1 MRLSKITLLLLLI
14 SMTGCTLNKKY
25 SKAYKA
31 YSDKDFI
38 QATILYD
45 LYIETALNGALATKA
60 ELERS
65 ESYYQLGLQALNNQN
80 WSLAKD
86 LFYLANSDKADN
98 ELDKCY
104 FELAKIALAKNQ
116 FDKVEKNYNYI
127 INNLPN
133 SELIPEVLYERIKLL
148 VGLDKKSDAYKDCL
162 TLYEKYPESDF
173 TIKIQSIVDE
183 LIPYYIDEALMFKL
197 NDQYQESLEMF
208 LQLTKH
214 PTAHKTRIYEE
225 ISSLYIIL
233 ALSAYKEKRYKDSYN
248 FFQSALEFDV
258 DNTHSIEN
266 EIQQICNTIVSQGDT
281 YAEKDSLNEAIE
293 TYKIIY
299 NYYPQSEIATSKI
312 AETEQKIQDYAKAAE
327 ILKSAEKLAN
337 ENKFQAALKKYKE
350 VLQLHNTK
358 EVRKQIFEMQN
369 LIRAEKAPLEFA
381 RSIITSYR
389 KGKLVENINLLVEK
403 QKELYKDNVHINEWK
418 VLYSFGKYKYE
429 VRYDI
434 ITPDKNY
441 YFAWRIN
448 LRDQSIFSLNKLSEK
463 ILYE

>member
-1 MRLSKITLLLLLI
+1 
-14 SMTGCTLNKKY
+14 
-25 SKAYKA
+25 
-31 YSDKDFI
+31 
-38 QATILYD
+38 
-45 LYIETALNGALATKA
+45 
-60 ELERS
+60 
-65 ESYYQLGLQALNNQN
+65 
-80 WSLAKD
+80 
-86 LFYLANSDKADN
+86 
-98 ELDKCY
+98 
-104 FELAKIALAKNQ
+104 
-116 FDKVEKNYNYI
+116 
-127 INNLPN
+127 
-133 SELIPEVLYERIKLL
+133 
-148 VGLDKKSDAYKDCL
+148 
-162 TLYEKYPESDF
+162 
-173 TIKIQSIVDE
+173 
-183 LIPYYIDEALMFKL
+183 
-197 NDQYQESLEMF
+197 
-208 LQLTKH
+208 
-214 PTAHKTRIYEE
+214 
-225 ISSLYIIL
+225 
-233 ALSAYKEKRYKDSYN
+233 
-248 FFQSALEFDV
+248 
-258 DNTHSIEN
+258 
-266 EIQQICNTIVSQGDT
+266 
-281 YAEKDSLNEAIE
+281 LNEAIE